1 MSENP
6 VSEGMRRLLA
16 ADSETSRLLS
26 IGELLERLLVVG
38 GFRQDKLGPIATAL
52 LVLWRVDC
60 CADDAEQ
67 AWEHARGQAR
77 DSLEVGGLDV
87 DLLTKLAVTARQLG
101 QVAVVL
107 QGEKLLTK
115 VAAQE
120 PQEYTP
126 EEGDRVVWMGKHIAV
141 VDRVER
147 NEVHDGTGPISEIW
161 QVWILTAG
169 GQRLPVSLKELE
181 LYHREGKPPA
191 GDYMIVG
198 G

>member
-6 VSEGMRRLLA
+6 VNEGMCRLLA
-16 ADSETSRLLS
+16 ADSETNRLLS
-26 IGELLERLLVVG
+26 VGDLLERLLVVG

-60 CADDAEQ
+60 DADDAEQ
-67 AWEHARGQAR
+67 AWERARAQAR
-77 DSLEVGGLDV
+77 EALEVGGLDT
-87 DLLTKLAVTARQLG
+87 DLLTKLGVTARQLG
-101 QVAVVL
+101 RVAVGL
-107 QGEKLLTK
+107 QGEKLLAE
-115 VAAQE
+115 AAKQ
-120 PQEYTP
+120 PQEYVP
-126 EEGDRVVWMGKHIAV
+126 EEGDLVIWLGKHIAT

-147 NEVHDGTGPISEIW
+147 NEVHDGTGPIGEIW

-191 GDYMIVG
+191 GDHMIVG